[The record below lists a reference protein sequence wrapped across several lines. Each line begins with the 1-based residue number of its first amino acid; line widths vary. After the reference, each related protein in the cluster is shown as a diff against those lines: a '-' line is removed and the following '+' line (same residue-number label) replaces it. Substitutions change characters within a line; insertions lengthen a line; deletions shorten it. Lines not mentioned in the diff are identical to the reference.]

1 MKKKFNYD
9 GWKNL
14 FTGQGV
20 VGKDKQL
27 ANQFVRGLK
36 LTDTTLDN
44 LYRGDGFGK
53 RIVNLIN
60 GEIVREWFEV
70 IGDTDGEI
78 NKYLANLKAKS
89 FCGKALRWADV
100 FGGSALVLGL
110 NDGGKF
116 EDPLDINQL
125 KGIEFLRVYDR
136 RRVTWTHQYLYSD
149 PNDKKFG
156 LPQFYDIT
164 PVNNTATVLY
174 KVHESR
180 LILFDGRD
188 VTDQFRVENNGWGD
202 SIYQSIFEQL
212 SNLNGSYFSVKNIL
226 DDFIQTII
234 KLNNL
239 EELLAAG
246 EEDQIRTRMEIMDLS
261 RHIMNM
267 IFIDKNEEYE
277 KKSSTITGIPDVM
290 DRFSLALSAVTGIPL
305 TLLMGQSPAGLNA
318 TGASDIR
325 QWYDKISAEQEERFL
340 TAAERLV
347 FLSMVSKEGP
357 TKGKILDGWG
367 VEFNP
372 LWQPTDKEICETRKT
387 QAESDGIY
395 IDRGVLTAEEV
406 AQSRFGGEEYSHET
420 TLDETIDRSPVTEE
434 PIEKP
439 TEE

>member
-1 MKKKFNYD
+1 MKKSFSFD

-20 VGKDKQL
+20 TGKDKQL
-27 ANQFVRGLK
+27 ANQYVRGLK
-36 LTDTTLDN
+36 LSDTTLDN

-70 IGDTDGEI
+70 IGDTDGEV
-78 NKYLANLKAKS
+78 NKYLFNLKAKKY
-89 FCGKALRWADV
+89 CGKALRWADV

-110 NDGGKF
+110 NDGGQFK
-116 EDPLDINQL
+116 DPLDLNSL
-125 KGIEFLRVYDR
+125 KGIEFMRVYDR
-136 RRVTWTHQYLYSD
+136 RRVTWTHQDLYSD
-149 PNDKKFG
+149 PNDKRFG
-156 LPQFYDIT
+156 EPQYYDIT

-188 VTDQFRVENNGWGD
+188 VTDQVRVENNGWGD
-202 SIYQSIFEQL
+202 SIYQSVFEQL
-212 SNLNGSYFSVKNIL
+212 SNLNGTYFSVKNII

-246 EEDQIRTRMEIMDLS
+246 EEGQIRTRMEIMDLS
-261 RHIMNM
+261 RHVMNTV
-267 IFIDKNEEYE
+267 FIDKDEDYE
-277 KKSSTITGIPDVM
+277 KKSSTITGIPDIVGK
-290 DRFSLALSAVTGIPL
+290 FESALSAVTGIPI
-305 TLLMGQSPAGLNA
+305 TLLMGQSPGGLNS
-318 TGASDIR
+318 TGKSDIQ

-347 FLSMVSKEGP
+347 YLAMMSKEGP
-357 TKGKILDGWG
+357 TKGKPIDGWG

-372 LWQPTDKEICETRKT
+372 LWQSTDKEICETRKT
-387 QAESDGIY
+387 QAESDAIY
-395 IDRGVLTAEEV
+395 LDRGVITPEEV
-406 AQSRFGGEEYSHET
+406 AESRFGGNEYSFET
-420 TLDETIDRSPVTEE
+420 VLDESIDRSPIKEE
-434 PIEKP
+434 PIE
-439 TEE
+439 